1 MNEIFQKFLFIVTV
15 MGSDYNAQL
24 NPLTLIFIYNAD
36 YFYNMFF
43 SFDIFLKHEM
53 ETGTLFSQMKIHF
66 NSS

>member
-1 MNEIFQKFLFIVTV
+1 